1 MSSQNL
7 NQRILGPY
15 RLSHHPFCDQFK
27 DHIYVIK
34 GKKYCRGCV
43 MQYSGMIISF
53 IVLSFGIFFGW
64 LHIQSDIEVG
74 FVLYVL
80 ILPTLITS
88 FLIEN
93 RKLKDTA
100 RFLLGVSFT
109 LAFVQLVFTPDWV
122 IKGWILLNF
131 LPGYI
136 YLNKKRGKNN
146 NQTCG
151 ICPEKNDEPN
161 CSGYQIYAD
170 REKIFFTQAIEGGIS
185 DPFAL
190 PPDQLDE

>member
-1 MSSQNL
+1 MSSHNL

-27 DHIYVIK
+27 NHVYIIR
-34 GKKYCRGCV
+34 GKKYCRGCI
-43 MQYSGMIISF
+43 MQYSGMVISF
-53 IVLSFGIFFGW
+53 IVLFPGVLFGW

-74 FVLYVL
+74 FVLYIL

-100 RFLLGVSFT
+100 RFLLGVSFI
-109 LAFVQLVFTPDWV
+109 LAFIQLVLTPDWI

-131 LPGYI
+131 IPGYI
-136 YLNKKRGKNN
+136 YLNKKREKNN
-146 NQTCG
+146 NHICEK
-151 ICPEKNDEPN
+151 CPEKNNQPN
-161 CSGYQIYAD
+161 CTGYQIYSD
-170 REKIFFTQAIEGGIS
+170 RERIFLSQAISGGIS

-190 PPDQLDE
+190 PPDQLEE